1 MTRILILFAHPA
13 LEKSRI
19 HRDLLRGLPS
29 VPGLTLH
36 DLYERYP
43 DFEIDVA
50 REQQLL
56 TEHDLIIL
64 QHPFY
69 WYSTPALLKQ
79 WQDLV
84 LEHGWAYGSQ
94 GKALHGKGVLS
105 VISTGGG
112 PGAYQP
118 EGLNRFTMRQLLVP
132 LEQTVYLCGMTYHPP
147 YLVQGTHRM
156 SAADIAREAENYHR
170 LLTALHDDTID
181 WATLAHLP
189 TLNDAWAARTAP
201 TQPPLMEQ
209 TTA

>member
-19 HRDLLRGLPS
+19 HRQLLRGLPAL
-29 VPGLTLH
+29 PGLTVN
-36 DLYERYP
+36 DLYEQYP
-43 DFEIDVA
+43 DFDIDIA

-56 TEHDLIIL
+56 TEHDLVIL

-94 GKALHGKGVLS
+94 GKALHGKQVLS

-112 PGAYQP
+112 ESAYQAD
-118 EGLNRFTMRQLLVP
+118 GLNRFTMRQLLAP
-132 LEQTVYLCGMTYHPP
+132 LEQTFHLCGMVYHPP

-156 SAADIAREAENYHR
+156 TATDIAKTVESYRW
-170 LLTALHDDTID
+170 LITAIHNDAID
-181 WATLAHLP
+181 WPAVAHLP
-189 TLNDAWAARTAP
+189 TLNHAWEQLQAAS
-201 TQPPLMEQ
+201 QPLIQEPAAL
-209 TTA
+209 

>member
-19 HRDLLRGLPS
+19 HRQLLRGLPEL
-29 VPGLTLH
+29 PGVTLN

-43 DFEIDVA
+43 DFDIDIA

-56 TEHDLIIL
+56 TDHDLVIL

-94 GKALHGKGVLS
+94 GKALRGKQVLS

-112 PGAYQP
+112 AAVPHGRLGRRHLQGNAFRLRKESP
-118 EGLNRFTMRQLLVP
+118 MNRRKRKRRSGRAMRSMRHSCTIP
-132 LEQTVYLCGMTYHPP
+132 LQSASRHAAP
-147 YLVQGTHRM
+147 M
-156 SAADIAREAENYHR
+156 SS
-170 LLTALHDDTID
+170 
-181 WATLAHLP
+181 
-189 TLNDAWAARTAP
+189 
-201 TQPPLMEQ
+201 M
-209 TTA
+209 

>member
-19 HRDLLRGLPS
+19 HRQLLRGLPE
-29 VPGLTLH
+29 LTGVTLN

-43 DFEIDVA
+43 DFDIDIA

-56 TEHDLIIL
+56 TDHDLVIL

-94 GKALHGKGVLS
+94 GKALRGKQVLS

-112 PGAYQP
+112 AAAYQT
-118 EGLNRFTMRQLLVP
+118 EGYNRCTMRQLLAP
-132 LEQTVYLCGMTYHPP
+132 LEQTLYLCGMSYHPP

-156 SAADIAREAENYHR
+156 TTGDIDQAVADYRWLI
-170 LLTALHDDTID
+170 TALHNDTID
-181 WATLAHLP
+181 WSTVNHLP
-189 TLNDAWAARTAP
+189 TLNDGWDQLQAA
-201 TQPPLMEQ
+201 TQPLIQEPATL
-209 TTA
+209 

>member
-19 HRDLLRGLPS
+19 HRQLIRGLPTL
-29 VPGLTLH
+29 PGITLH
-36 DLYERYP
+36 DLYEQYP
-43 DFEIDVA
+43 DFDIDIA
-50 REQQLL
+50 REQTLL
-56 TEHDLIIL
+56 IDHDLIIL

-94 GKALHGKGVLS
+94 GKAVRGKQVLS

-112 PGAYQP
+112 PTAYQAD
-118 EGLNRFTMRQLLVP
+118 GLNRFTMRQLLAP
-132 LEQTVYLCGMTYHPP
+132 LEQTFYLCGMTYHPP

-156 SAADIAREAENYHR
+156 IAADIEREVEQYRR
-170 LLTALHDDTID
+170 LIITLHNNTID
-181 WATLAHLP
+181 WSTIAHLP
-189 TLNDAWAARTAP
+189 TLNHAWAQIEHTA
-201 TQPPLMEQ
+201 QPPSTEQ
-209 TTA
+209 ATA

>member
-19 HRDLLRGLPS
+19 HRHLLRGLPAL
-29 VPGLTLH
+29 PGITLH
-36 DLYERYP
+36 DLYETYP
-43 DFEIDVA
+43 DFEIDIA

-94 GKALHGKGVLS
+94 GKALRGKGVLS

-112 PGAYQP
+112 PGAYQAD
-118 EGLNRFTMRQLLVP
+118 GLNRFTMRQLLAP
-132 LEQTVYLCGMTYHPP
+132 LEQTFYLCGMIYHPP

-156 SAADIAREAENYHR
+156 SADDIARTVENYHR
-170 LLTALHDDTID
+170 LLIAIHNDAID
-181 WATLAHLP
+181 WAALAQVP
-189 TLNDAWAARTAP
+189 TLNHAWAEIVAP
-201 TQPPLMEQ
+201 TQPPFMEQ

>member
-19 HRDLLRGLPS
+19 HRQLLRGLPEL
-29 VPGLTLH
+29 PGVTLN

-43 DFEIDVA
+43 DFDIDIA

-56 TEHDLIIL
+56 TDHDLVIL

-94 GKALHGKGVLS
+94 GKALRGKQVLS

-112 PGAYQP
+112 AAAYQT
-118 EGLNRFTMRQLLVP
+118 EGYNRFTMRQLLAP
-132 LEQTVYLCGMTYHPP
+132 LEQTFYLCGMSYHPP

-156 SAADIAREAENYHR
+156 TPGNIDQAVADYRWLI
-170 LLTALHDDTID
+170 TALHNDAID
-181 WATLAHLP
+181 WSAVDHLP
-189 TLNDAWAARTAP
+189 TLNDGWDQLQAA
-201 TQPPLMEQ
+201 TQPLIQEPAAL
-209 TTA
+209 